1 MLSKGKFGAAMMA
14 VLVSALCATSVQ
26 AELFVER
33 NIDIQGTT
41 PIDEFEGNPVA
52 PDNESSCGMNPLM
65 PRNLVCAWNASGG
78 SDDVIA
84 DTWIQIGE
92 TVHGDGGFQSRYMRG
107 SKLDMSTWIGQE
119 FMADPITL
127 CWPGGCGVFALA
139 ADRAPGGGTGG
150 DGAGIYAQMM
160 PELNTDFGFRHAL
173 ARELAP
179 VYLSEPGMFADKLY
193 ATYIVNEDDPGT
205 VPVSIPI
212 DTPDGIMNV
221 EHEWPKARII
231 VAFALGDPQGDE
243 IRILSTY
250 SDNYGGSWSSP
261 VEIASRGYWIDSKR
275 TPNKCKKN
283 PGNDECKELL
293 PQGLNQGINI
303 SAAGD
308 SVLYVYRTFEDADN
322 PHAIQGRM
330 SYDRGE
336 TIAAGIIDLVLPY
349 CPYDVPT
356 LPNSGVNSIAAAR
369 TSSFPW
375 TSHNGLNRIL
385 VYTVRQP
392 SSDGGCFTAFDAPTD
407 SRVMAKVGSIDG
419 LSWSDPVEI
428 APNLGHGFQ
437 FQANVDCTVG
447 ECLATWWDSRFDSS
461 RAIDY
466 LTTQSENPKA
476 LDALDAFLNLPFLG
490 DFNFRTSGDEELLK
504 VIQFRRTARV
514 MATRI
519 DINNGAP
526 IPVDSPPVIVSKY
539 RRALVDGA
547 VREVQRDGWGIK
559 GYRTSTVPFMG
570 DYGWLEALR
579 MRLVEGETTSSGGP
593 IWEDNASFAP
603 GKSPFWFA
611 SFSTSRNVVGQI
623 YTARITDPVPYT
635 KTPETTMV
643 STDSDNTPSIG
654 DGIQLDDQNETR
666 SANAVEDFNPDAD
679 YCAPTGTLEPGTVL
693 GLINNRTKDFD
704 NYGTFIKEA
713 VSAFTSNPTKS
724 YNIPRSY
731 NIVIENETSELRK
744 FRLNIPFQPV
754 GAPDDARASF
764 DQLPFDPNEFSTAG
778 PPATEEIVYVDKNSS
793 ETRPVFIVSEQAVNP
808 VNVDILEQLASGG
821 EQLVG
826 TITLN
831 GTVEDGAFLNEDGS
845 INAFEIHNPRVYY
858 PDEFAPDE
866 FAPDEYAPD
875 EFAPDLYSPDEFAAS
890 QFNPD
895 EFAPDEFAPD
905 EFAPDEFA
913 PDEFA
918 PDEFAPDEFAPD
930 EFASPLRDEATL
942 DNPEIPIPDLG
953 SIEGKV
959 VKKDVNFALEN
970 IGNNTTG
977 YTMDFEMVEPTV
989 RDLIISGELV
999 VQVIAWQD
1007 KKIADVQFC
1016 VPRIISENR
1025 IIAAT
1030 TDFDFTDLR
1039 IPDINENSVG
1049 ALTVMVVPND
1059 LVQITI
1065 RFIAPLELM
1074 TIIHPLLTADNISSV
1089 FASMSANTG
1098 SRQLITDETLIF
1110 DNRTP
1115 PSFPGF
1121 LPVDSTTFEAEGPD
1135 GVFLDTDFI
1144 QAERDSDTV
1153 TVTCDPALPTQ
1164 VGLDIHNSPPGPTPF
1179 SCTATTENGASS
1191 SLALDVF
1198 VLDTTPP
1205 TVDAGSVSDKT
1216 VEADPGG
1223 TIVPFALP
1231 MATDYNGVDLNPVV
1245 TCDPAPGDEFPFAA
1259 PGPTTTVQCWAVDE
1273 SMNPS
1278 DPVDVFDV
1286 TVVDTTA
1293 PVIGDFDPPNF
1304 FPDDP
1309 RFVLGDK
1316 STFALQWGPFSVTDA
1331 GSSVTVA
1338 CTPGNFEEDLSD
1350 ELNGLYVFSYDFT
1363 VGPHEISCTATDGQ
1377 YQSQPPASF
1386 SITIFDDT
1394 APTIELLGDAE
1405 ITIGVGEVYVDPG
1418 VEVSDNSTASGDII
1432 VDIDTSAID
1441 NTRLDTYDVVITA
1454 TDASDNSSTAMRT
1467 VIVGYADGTGIRPTK
1482 LLVEHGSSNA
1492 LFYGWLDQN
1501 GNLLDV
1507 RRDTQILRIRE
1518 GSCAGP
1524 VVLIAASDKGNSDF
1538 RFKNDDEIQFNWE
1551 VEGQVG
1557 KRYCAEAESS
1567 TTHQKQYSPLIEIK

>member
-1 MLSKGKFGAAMMA
+1 MFGTGVLA
-14 VLVSALCATSVQ
+14 VLVSFLCAASAQ

-33 NIDIQGTT
+33 NVDIQGIT
-41 PIDEFEGNPVA
+41 PEGEFAGNLVA

-78 SDDVIA
+78 SDDVIG

-92 TVHGDGGFQSRYMRG
+92 TVHGDGGFQSRYMKG
-107 SKLDMSTWIGQE
+107 SKLDLTTWIGQE

-139 ADRAPGGGTGG
+139 ANRVPGGGSGG

-160 PELNTDFGFRHAL
+160 PELNNDFGFRHAL
-173 ARELAP
+173 ARELTP

-193 ATYIVNEDDPGT
+193 ATYVLNEDDPGT
-205 VPVSIPI
+205 VHVTIPI
-212 DTPDGIMNV
+212 DTPEGIKNL
-221 EHEWPKARII
+221 EYDWPKARII

-243 IRILSTY
+243 IRILSTFT
-250 SDNYGGSWSSP
+250 DDYGASWSLP
-261 VEIASRGYWIDSKR
+261 IEIASRGYWIDSRR

-308 SVLYVYRTFEDADN
+308 SVLYVYRTFEDAEN

-336 TIAAGIIDLVLPY
+336 TVTNEVIDLVLPY

-375 TSHNGLNRIL
+375 TSHNGDYRIL

-392 SSDGGCFTAFDAPTD
+392 SSDLGCFTTFEAPTD

-419 LSWSDPVEI
+419 LEWSDPVEI
-428 APNLGHGFQ
+428 APNPGHGFQ

-466 LTTQSENPKA
+466 LTTQSENPKK
-476 LDALDAFLNLPFLG
+476 LDALEAFLNLPFLG
-490 DFNFRTSGDEELLK
+490 DFNYRTSEDGDPLK

-519 DINNGAP
+519 DISSGLP
-526 IPVDSPPVIVSKY
+526 VPVDSPPVIVSKY

-570 DYGWLEALR
+570 DYGWLEALG

-593 IWEDNASFAP
+593 VWEDNASFTP

-635 KTPETTMV
+635 KTPEPTMDNP
-643 STDSDNTPSIG
+643 SSDNRPTSV
-654 DGIQLDDQNETR
+654 DEIQPDDQNETR

-679 YCAPTGTLEPGTVL
+679 FCAPTGTLEPGTVL

-704 NYGTFIKEA
+704 NFGAFIKDE
-713 VSAFTSNPTKS
+713 VSVFTSNPTKS

-731 NIVIENETSELRK
+731 NIVIENETVEPRT
-744 FRLNIPFQPV
+744 FRLNIPVQPI
-754 GAPDDARASF
+754 GAPDTARASF
-764 DQLPFDPNEFSTAG
+764 DQLPFDPAEFSG
-778 PPATEEIVYVDKNSS
+778 VPPATSEVVNVDKNSS
-793 ETRPVFIVSEQAVNP
+793 ETRPVFVVSAEAVNP
-808 VNVDILEQLASGG
+808 VNVEIFEQLTDGG
-821 EQLVG
+821 EQLVS

-875 EFAPDLYSPDEFAAS
+875 EFAPDLYTPDEFAAS

-953 SIEGKV
+953 SIEGLV
-959 VKKDVNFALEN
+959 VKKDINFALEN

-977 YTMDFEMVEPTV
+977 YTMDFEMVEPTI
-989 RDLIISGELV
+989 RDLIISGQLV

-1007 KKIADVQFC
+1007 KKITDVQFC

-1025 IIAAT
+1025 VIAAS
-1030 TDFDFTDLR
+1030 TDVDFTDLR
-1039 IPDINENSVG
+1039 IPDINNNSVG
-1049 ALTVMVVPND
+1049 ALTVVVVPND

-1065 RFIAPLELM
+1065 RFIAPRELM
-1074 TIIHPLLTADNISSV
+1074 MTIYPLLTAANISSV

-1098 SRQLITDETLIF
+1098 SRQLITDETLIY

-1115 PSFPGF
+1115 PSFPDF
-1121 LPVDSTTFEAEGPD
+1121 LPIDSTTFEAEGPD
-1135 GVFLDTDFI
+1135 GVFLEADFI
-1144 QAERDSDTV
+1144 QAVRDDDDV
-1153 TVTCDPALPTQ
+1153 TVTCDPALPAQ

-1179 SCTATTENGASS
+1179 SCTATTDNGASS
-1191 SLALDVF
+1191 SLQLDVF
-1198 VLDTTPP
+1198 VLDTTAP
-1205 TVDAGSVSDKT
+1205 TVDATSVADMT
-1216 VEADPGG
+1216 VEAAPGG
-1223 TIVPFALP
+1223 TTVDYVLP
-1231 MATDYNGVDLNPVV
+1231 TATDFNGVDPNPVV
-1245 TCDPAPGDEFPFAA
+1245 TCDYAPGDEFPFVA
-1259 PGPTTTVQCWAVDE
+1259 PGPTTTTVKCQAEDE
-1273 SMNPS
+1273 SMNKS
-1278 DPVDVFDV
+1278 ELVDVFDV
-1286 TVVDTTA
+1286 TIVDTSA

-1304 FPDDP
+1304 VPDDP
-1309 RFVLGDK
+1309 RFVLNDDGI
-1316 STFALQWGPFSVTDA
+1316 FALQWGPFSVTDA
-1331 GSSVTVA
+1331 GATITVE
-1338 CTPGNFEEDLSD
+1338 CTPGDYVDGPPSD
-1350 ELNGLYVFSYDFT
+1350 PANGLYAFSHDFT
-1363 VGPHEISCTATDGQ
+1363 VGPHVISCTATDG
-1377 YQSQPPASF
+1377 YQQSPPASF
-1386 SITIFDDT
+1386 SIEVFDDT
-1394 APTIELLGDAE
+1394 APTITLLGDAE
-1405 ITIGVGEVYVDPG
+1405 ITIGLGETYVDPG
-1418 VEVSDNSTASGDII
+1418 VEVSDNSTPVGEIE
-1432 VDIDTSAID
+1432 VDINSSAID
-1441 NTRLDTYDVVITA
+1441 NTVLGPYEVVITA
-1454 TDASDNSSTAMRT
+1454 TDASGNSATASRT
-1467 VIVGYADGTGIRPTK
+1467 VTVGYTDGTGIRPTK
-1482 LLVEHGSSNA
+1482 LLVEQGSSNA

-1501 GNLLDV
+1501 GNLLNV
-1507 RRDTQILRIRE
+1507 RNDTQVMRIRE
-1518 GSCAGP
+1518 GSCMGP
-1524 VVLIAASDKGNSDF
+1524 VILQEASDKGKSGF
-1538 RFKNDDEIQFNWE
+1538 RFKNDNEIQFNWE
-1551 VEGQVG
+1551 VEGQIG
-1557 KRYCAEAESS
+1557 NLYCAEVESS
-1567 TTHQKQYSPLIEIK
+1567 TTLQKQYSPLMEIK

>member
-1 MLSKGKFGAAMMA
+1 MMA

-26 AELFVER
+26 ADLFVER

-41 PIDEFEGNPVA
+41 PNDVFEGNPVA

-78 SDDVIA
+78 SDLVIG
-84 DTWIQIGE
+84 DTWIQISE
-92 TVHGDGGFQSRYMRG
+92 TIHGDGGFQSRYMNG
-107 SKLDMSTWIGQE
+107 SKLDLSTWIGQD
-119 FMADPITL
+119 FTADPITL

-139 ADRAPGGGTGG
+139 AIRAPGGGTGG
-150 DGAGIYAQMM
+150 SGAGIYAQMM

-173 ARELAP
+173 ARELTP

-193 ATYIVNEDDPGT
+193 AAYVINEDDPGT
-205 VPVSIPI
+205 VPVSIQI
-212 DTPDGIMNV
+212 DTPEGIKNV
-221 EHEWPKARII
+221 EYEWPKARII

-250 SDNYGGSWSSP
+250 SDDYGASWSIP
-261 VEIASRGYWIDSKR
+261 IEIASRGYWIDSKR
-275 TPNKCKKN
+275 TPNKCKKH
-283 PGNDECKELL
+283 PGNDECKEFL

-303 SAAGD
+303 SAASD
-308 SVLYVYRTFEDADN
+308 SVLYVFRAFEDSKN
-322 PHAIQGRM
+322 PHAIQSRM
-330 SYDRGE
+330 SYDGGE
-336 TIAAGIIDLVLPY
+336 TVADGIIDLVVPY

-356 LPNSGVNSIAAAR
+356 LPNTSVNSIAAAR

-375 TSHNGLNRIL
+375 TSHNGLHRIL
-385 VYTVRQP
+385 VYTARQP
-392 SSDGGCFTAFDAPTD
+392 SSDGGCFTTFDSPTD

-419 LSWSDPVEI
+419 LTWSDPVEI

-461 RAIDY
+461 RVIDY

-476 LDALDAFLNLPFLG
+476 LDALNAFLNLPFLG
-490 DFNFRTSGDEELLK
+490 DFNFRTSEDEEPLK

-519 DINNGAP
+519 EINSGVP
-526 IPVDSPPVIVSKY
+526 VPVDSPPVIVSKY
-539 RRALVDGA
+539 RRALVEGM
-547 VREVQRDGWGIK
+547 VREIQRDGWGIK

-570 DYGWLEALR
+570 DYGWLEALGLR
-579 MRLVEGETTSSGGP
+579 QVVGETAPSGAP

-623 YTARITDPVPYT
+623 YTARITDQVPYT
-635 KTPETTMV
+635 KTPGTTMAN
-643 STDSDNTPSIG
+643 TDSDDTSPSG
-654 DGIQLDDQNETR
+654 VEAQLDGQNETR
-666 SANAVEDFNPDAD
+666 TANAVEDFNPDAD
-679 YCAPTGTLEPGTVL
+679 YCTPTGTLEPGVVL

-704 NYGTFIKEA
+704 NYGTFIKDE
-713 VSAFTSNPTKS
+713 VSVFTSNPTKS

-731 NIVIENETSELRK
+731 NIVIENESSEPRV
-744 FRLNIPFQPV
+744 FRLNIPFQPL
-754 GAPDDARASF
+754 GAPLGARASF
-764 DQLPFDPNEFSTAG
+764 DQLPFDPDEFTAED
-778 PPATEEIVYVDKNSS
+778 PPATDEIVHVLQGSS
-793 ETRPVFIVSEQAVNP
+793 ETRPVFIVSEQVVNP
-808 VNVDILEQLASGG
+808 VNVDIFEQLANGS
-821 EQLVG
+821 EQLVD

-845 INAFEIHNPRVYY
+845 VNAFEIHNPRVYY

-875 EFAPDLYSPDEFAAS
+875 EFAPDLYTPDEFAAS

-930 EFASPLRDEATL
+930 EFASPLRDEGTL
-942 DNPEIPIPDLG
+942 HNPEIPIPDLG
-953 SIEGKV
+953 SIEGQV

-989 RDLIISGELV
+989 RELIINGQLV

-1025 IIAAT
+1025 VIAAT
-1030 TDFDFTDLR
+1030 TDFDFTELR
-1039 IPDINENSVG
+1039 VPDISNNSVG
-1049 ALTVMVVPND
+1049 ALTVVVDPHD
-1059 LVQITI
+1059 LVQITV
-1065 RFIAPLELM
+1065 RFLAPLDLM
-1074 TIIHPLLTADNISSV
+1074 MSIHHLLTADNISSV
-1089 FASMSANTG
+1089 FASMSANTD
-1098 SRQLITDETLIF
+1098 SRELITDETLIF

-1115 PSFPGF
+1115 PSFPDF
-1121 LPVDSTTFEAEGPD
+1121 LPIDSTTFEAEGPD
-1135 GVFLDTDFI
+1135 GVFLDADFI
-1144 QAERDSDTV
+1144 QAERDGDSV

-1191 SLALDVF
+1191 DLTLDVF
-1198 VLDTTPP
+1198 VLDTKSP
-1205 TVDAGSVSDKT
+1205 TVDAGSVPDKT

-1223 TIVPFALP
+1223 TFVDFALP
-1231 MATDYNGVDLNPVV
+1231 TATDYNGVDPNPVV
-1245 TCDPAPGDEFPFAA
+1245 TCDPAPGDEFPFAV
-1259 PGPTTTVQCWAVDE
+1259 PGPTTTVQCWAEDE

-1286 TVVDTTA
+1286 IVEDTSA
-1293 PVIGDFDPPNF
+1293 PVIGDLDPPDF
-1304 FPDDP
+1304 TPDVP
-1309 RFVLGDK
+1309 KFVLGEFD

-1338 CTPGNFEEDLSD
+1338 CTPGNFEKDLSD
-1350 ELNGLYVFSYDFT
+1350 ELNGLYVFSYNFT

-1377 YQSQPPASF
+1377 YQSPPASF

-1394 APTIELLGDAE
+1394 APKIELLGDAE

-1432 VDIDTSAID
+1432 VDIDTSAIK
-1441 NTRLDTYDVVITA
+1441 NTSLGTYPVIITA
-1454 TDASDNSSTAMRT
+1454 TDASGNSATATRT

-1492 LFYGWLDQN
+1492 LFYGWLDQY

-1524 VVLIAASDKGNSDF
+1524 IVFIAASDKGNSGF
-1538 RFKNDDEIQFNWE
+1538 RFKNDNEIQFNWE

-1557 KRYCAEAESS
+1557 ELYCAEAESS
-1567 TTHQKQYSPLIEIK
+1567 TTHQKQQSPLMEIK